1 MARKSKKDPFLPPD
15 KIPLTKMQAARLSG
29 LTGVEARELVGRTT
43 VELSERLQWQIDPE
57 FFFFRRI
64 CGRVVK
70 RDPVTGELYPVPF
83 ADVHVMDTDC
93 SLLGFFPVEWPWGW
107 FFPLFCHTEE
117 IASVRTDACGNF
129 CVYIPRWEIDWI
141 LRWRLERICF
151 SDIFI
156 RPSIR
161 DILERFPFPFP
172 DPPIFRPPR
181 PEPDPPPYLLFD
193 GGLSLRRLQDTLD
206 PRLVGKLAAFQATQT
221 LGASTAGL
229 REVLDSPAFSQPL
242 PPPLPDAMK
251 MRLAGKER
259 KEMLREFGPL
269 ASFVE
274 SFDPERFIGPFLRC
288 RDVLVP
294 EWLPI
299 LDVPDI
305 TFWVTQDVDGDG
317 DEETI
322 YSEGFFDVRWNSG
335 PIPDIT
341 LEASQIALSSISC
354 DNPPVGCEE
363 PQIVLAGKMPLHNLP
378 GPADPYHDQTDG
390 YARRV
395 NRPHPSGN
403 LVDPAPNPLASSP
416 FAGTFPILGCNEHE
430 GADYYRLLYSFKSP
444 NSSSYTSPV
453 PFTGHS
459 WWLYRWTGVLESM
472 LVSPDSN
479 GWYEIIDPTE
489 NWMPGDILLNWPS
502 GGYQNGTYKIY
513 MELGNASKT
522 VVHTT
527 SPEIAL
533 RIDNSSPDNS
543 QFTALAWRVAGT
555 STWTNLSM
563 ICPVVARP
571 TGFDIEFRVS
581 YQGTAA
587 HLRSLVLSGGGCGG
601 GNPVLTS
608 ALSTA
613 QHWHTGPLDNTV
625 SNMAVFSLAAGMPQG
640 AYSFHLTVHSRA
652 FNPDN
657 ANGLTY
663 DWEIDPVDIWI
674 HRMLPV
680 AVVNT

>member
-1 MARKSKKDPFLPPD
+1 MARKSKQAAALPPD
-15 KIPLTKMQAARLSG
+15 KIPLSKKSAMRLSA
-29 LTGVEARELVGRTT
+29 LTGVEVKELAGQT
-43 VELSERLQWQIDPE
+43 VADLSERLRWRVDPAL
-57 FFFFRRI
+57 FLFRRI

-83 ADVHVMDTDC
+83 ANVHVMDTDC
-93 SLLGFFPVEWPWGW
+93 SLLGYFPVEWPWGW
-107 FFPLFCHTEE
+107 FFPLFCDTEE

-151 SDIFI
+151 PDIFL

-161 DILERFPFPFP
+161 DLLEQIPFPE
-172 DPPIFRPPR
+172 PPIIRRPPR
-181 PEPDPPPYLLFD
+181 PEPDPPPFLLRD
-193 GGLSLRRLQDTLD
+193 GGLSFRRAQEVLD
-206 PRLVGKLAAFQATQT
+206 PQVVSRLAAFQATQT
-221 LGASTAGL
+221 LGTNIAGMNQM
-229 REVLDSPAFSQPL
+229 LDAPAFTRPV
-242 PPPLPDAMK
+242 PPPLSEDMK
-251 MRLAGKER
+251 MRMAEESPKAMLSSMNLEARFTER
-259 KEMLREFGPL
+259 
-269 ASFVE
+269 
-274 SFDPERFIGPFLRC
+274 FDPQVYIGPFLRC
-288 RDVLVP
+288 HDVLVP
-294 EWLPI
+294 EWLPV

-322 YSEGFFDVRWNSG
+322 YSEGYFDVRWNSG
-335 PIPDIT
+335 SIPDIT
-341 LEASQIALSSISC
+341 LEASQIALSTISC

-378 GPADPYHDQTDG
+378 GPADPYHNQTTG
-390 YARRV
+390 YARRT

-403 LVDPAPNPLASSP
+403 LVDPPPNPLASSP
-416 FAGTFPILGCNEHE
+416 FAGTFPILGCNQQL
-430 GADYYRLLYSFKSP
+430 GAVYYRLKYSYKAP
-444 NSSSYTSPV
+444 TASSYTSPV

-472 LVSPDSN
+472 LVSADSN
-479 GWYEIIDPTE
+479 GWYSILNPVDGWLPD
-489 NWMPGDILLNWPS
+489 NILLNWPT
-502 GGYQNGTYKIY
+502 GGYQDGTYKIF
-513 MELGNASKT
+513 MELGNAAKA
-522 VVHTT
+522 VIHTT

-533 RIDNSSPDNS
+533 RVDNSSPNTS
-543 QFTALAWRVAGT
+543 QFTALAWRVVGT
-555 STWTNLSM
+555 SVWTPLSLV
-563 ICPVVARP
+563 CPVVARP
-571 TGFDIEFRVS
+571 SGLDIEFRVS
-581 YQGTAA
+581 YQASAA

-601 GNPVLTS
+601 GNPTLTS

-613 QHWHTGPLDNTV
+613 QHWHTSPLDNTV
-625 SNMAVFSLAAGMPQG
+625 ADNAVFSLAAGMPQG

-663 DWEIDPVDIWI
+663 DWNIDPVDIWI

-680 AVVNT
+680 AVVNA